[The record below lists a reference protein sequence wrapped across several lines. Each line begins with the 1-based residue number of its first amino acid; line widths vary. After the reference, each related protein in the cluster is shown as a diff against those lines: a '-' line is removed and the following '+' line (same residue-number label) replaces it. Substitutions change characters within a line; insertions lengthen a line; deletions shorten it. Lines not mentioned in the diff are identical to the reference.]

1 VSDKKEE
8 RCGRKQWWNAHYRR
22 RWKETIMNTQPLE
35 LETHVE
41 NVITETIA
49 ETELLIE
56 NGFTSDE
63 IVSLLWLRQW
73 YQNGGS
79 DRIEVVR
86 HLEFIKLLV
95 LNGKIDL

>member
-1 VSDKKEE
+1 
-8 RCGRKQWWNAHYRR
+8 
-22 RWKETIMNTQPLE
+22 MNTQPLE

-41 NVITETIA
+41 NVITETVA

-56 NGFTSDE
+56 NGFTADE

-79 DRIEVVR
+79 DRMEVVR

>member
-1 VSDKKEE
+1 
-8 RCGRKQWWNAHYRR
+8 
-22 RWKETIMNTQPLE
+22 MNTQPLE

-41 NVITETIA
+41 KVLTETITET
-49 ETELLIE
+49 EMLIE
-56 NGFTSDE
+56 NGFTQDE

-79 DRIEVVR
+79 DRVEVVR

>member
-1 VSDKKEE
+1 
-8 RCGRKQWWNAHYRR
+8 
-22 RWKETIMNTQPLE
+22 MNTQPLE

-41 NVITETIA
+41 NVVTETVM
-49 ETELLIE
+49 ETELLAQ
-56 NGFTSDE
+56 NGFIQDE

-79 DRIEVVR
+79 DRVEVVR